1 MLPQFIKIGYWKCW
15 EKAAEQSCCAEVL
28 ARERRGMFDNVK
40 RGMLL
45 LTEQNFKH
53 QRLQDCNLYQVGT
66 GTES

>member
-28 ARERRGMFDNVK
+28 AREESEGCLLMEIVK
-40 RGMLL
+40 RGMLM

-53 QRLQDCNLYQVGT
+53 QRLRNCNV
-66 GTES
+66 